1 MRDDHWFSSVQVKDI
16 SKCADV
22 GWSFDTDSQGELLK
36 YGCIVAL
43 TLPQHGVTCR
53 GVGVAEEVV
62 DQEKGEGTVN
72 ITPVLFL
79 IITRRTFSHRFCQ
92 EMIAV

>member
-1 MRDDHWFSSVQVKDI
+1 MKDI

-22 GWSFDTDSQGELLK
+22 GWSLDTDSQGELLK
-36 YGCIVAL
+36 YGCIVDL

-62 DQEKGEGTVN
+62 DQEIGEGAVFVS
-72 ITPVLFL
+72 IKLPLFL
-79 IITRRTFSHRFCQ
+79 IIIITAYDFPQFT
-92 EMIAV
+92 VL